1 MKKVIFPILMLSLVF
16 SSCGDANADEAPEK
30 KEKEVKVAN
39 VAVDEVEEVSYAVE
53 GYDYY
58 GVKELTPDDAVA
70 VAEMK
75 SIIDSV
81 GVFEGKVQA
90 KLTGVCKKAGC
101 WVTIQDGEDDIRV
114 MFGEHDFFVPVDT
127 DESLEIVLAGYA
139 QVDTVSI
146 DMQKHFLD
154 DEVEAGESISQ
165 DQYDAVTEDLIKVS
179 FVASGILLKK

>member
-1 MKKVIFPILMLSLVF
+1 M
-16 SSCGDANADEAPEK
+16 
-30 KEKEVKVAN
+30 
-39 VAVDEVEEVSYAVE
+39 
-53 GYDYY
+53 
-58 GVKELTPDDAVA
+58 
-70 VAEMK
+70 
-75 SIIDSV
+75 
-81 GVFEGKVQA
+81 
-90 KLTGVCKKAGC
+90 
-101 WVTIQDGEDDIRV
+101 TIQDGEDDIRV

-165 DQYDAVTEDLIKVS
+165 DQYDAVTEDLVKVS